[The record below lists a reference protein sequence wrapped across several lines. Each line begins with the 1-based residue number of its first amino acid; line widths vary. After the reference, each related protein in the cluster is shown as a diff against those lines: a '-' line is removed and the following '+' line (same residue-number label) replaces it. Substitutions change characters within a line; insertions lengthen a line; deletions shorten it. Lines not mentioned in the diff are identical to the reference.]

1 MLYMGKNDNDIIR
14 YNISDDG
21 GDFIIKYFLTACTTP
36 TYFLNN
42 VIIYDGARTKFMHRD
57 PFKSMTLAEGRF
69 ILEPQSIDSRTIGIS
84 HRKERNRRLTL
95 YYVTQN
101 DGLTDSRKEV
111 EELEKLLKDME
122 QDREILS
129 EIINFDYYYLVR
141 NAKEEEGNL
150 TGLVVFEI
158 NLDIKER

>member
-1 MLYMGKNDNDIIR
+1 MKTIDIFLKRVKELSGKECEFGFIND
-14 YNISDDG
+14 Y
-21 GDFIIKYFLTACTTP
+21 A
-36 TYFLNN
+36 
-42 VIIYDGARTKFMHRD
+42 
-57 PFKSMTLAEGRF
+57 FKSMVLAEGRF
-69 ILEPQSIDSRTIGIS
+69 ILQPESQESRTIGIS
-84 HRKERNRRLTL
+84 HSKERNRKLTL
-95 YYVTQN
+95 YYVIKNEEVTN
-101 DGLTDSRKEV
+101 SKNEV
-111 EELEKLLKDME
+111 EEIEELLKVME

>member
-1 MLYMGKNDNDIIR
+1 MEVVNV
-14 YNISDDG
+14 
-21 GDFIIKYFLTACTTP
+21 FLKRVSELSEKKCEFG
-36 TYFLNN
+36 FLND
-42 VIIYDGARTKFMHRD
+42 YT
-57 PFKSMTLAEGRF
+57 FKSMTLAEGRF

-129 EIINFDYYYLVR
+129 NI
-141 NAKEEEGNL
+141 
-150 TGLVVFEI
+150 I
-158 NLDIKER
+158 NLDYYCMVRNEKEAEKK

>member
-1 MLYMGKNDNDIIR
+1 MEVVNV
-14 YNISDDG
+14 
-21 GDFIIKYFLTACTTP
+21 FLKRVSELSEKKCEFG
-36 TYFLNN
+36 FLND
-42 VIIYDGARTKFMHRD
+42 YT
-57 PFKSMTLAEGRF
+57 FKSMTLAEGRF

-129 EIINFDYYYLVR
+129 NIINFDYYCMVR
-141 NAKEEEGNL
+141 NEKEAEKDT
-150 TGLVVFEI
+150 TGLIIFEI